1 MFHITVKPQYNS
13 ITFQHWELLHHDM
26 LNNKSRVE
34 PMASG
39 SPRRLPSLSR
49 KEEKKTPERRLTM
62 VDAAVKL
69 DTSGGAG
76 RVVKGGIFKANK
88 ITSGTYIFIT
98 ISSRYT
104 CMWTYRF
111 KCPVMLVCI
120 SMEGFFFV
128 VLSFF
133 FLVKGM
139 INGFQTGG

>member
-1 MFHITVKPQYNS
+1 
-13 ITFQHWELLHHDM
+13 M

-88 ITSGTYIFIT
+88 ITSGTYIFIP
-98 ISSRYT
+98 ISGRYTCT

-111 KCPVMLVCI
+111 KCPIMLWGVDGV
-120 SMEGFFFV
+120 SR
-128 VLSFF
+128 
-133 FLVKGM
+133 
-139 INGFQTGG
+139 